1 MDKEYDRRAAAF
13 AYSLNLLNKL
23 LKLNCITRDEYYR
36 IAAYSAEFYGF
47 EI

>member
-13 AYSLNLLNKL
+13 AYSLNLLDKL
-23 LKLNCITRDEYYR
+23 LELNCITQAEYSR